1 MPIYW
6 ILNMPERM
14 NSIDFFDSEYI
25 PSQEKTR
32 NQQQFGICDSSTGA
46 CAYTSLGAHYD
57 CLVINQYQKAIQ
69 FIPIDHNIHFFDK
82 NGKQLSSCD
91 GMLYNKDE
99 KYEFIIFI
107 ELKSGAHIRNWRSD
121 AINQL
126 LSTVK
131 IFIHNH
137 DAGRYKKKQCYASN
151 ALHQIVRTIHQ
162 NELDNFAE
170 QTGGFIIKI
179 SYEVK
184 I

>member
-82 NGKQLSSCD
+82 NIV
-91 GMLYNKDE
+91 
-99 KYEFIIFI
+99 IIF
-107 ELKSGAHIRNWRSD
+107 RFPTMR
-121 AINQL
+121 
-126 LSTVK
+126 
-131 IFIHNH
+131 F
-137 DAGRYKKKQCYASN
+137 
-151 ALHQIVRTIHQ
+151 
-162 NELDNFAE
+162 
-170 QTGGFIIKI
+170 
-179 SYEVK
+179 
-184 I
+184 